1 MMRSLVTGGTGF
13 IGSNV
18 VRALLERGNAV
29 RVLARADADR
39 RNLAG
44 LDVEITCGDVRDR
57 ASVDRAVSG
66 CDRVFHA
73 AALYS
78 FWAPRPLFEAI
89 NVEGTR
95 NVLAAAARARVET
108 VVHTSSVAALGVP
121 ETGAVADED
130 TRAAPADIVGAY
142 KQSKYRAEQ
151 VAMEAAARGER
162 VVIVNPSFPVGPGD
176 IKPTPT
182 GRVIVDFL
190 TGRMPAYV
198 DTGMNVVDV
207 RDVAAGHVL
216 AAERGRAG
224 ERYILGGENVTMREL
239 LERLAAVSGRRAPRL
254 RIPYAPIFALAGF
267 NEAVCRLTGREPR
280 MTRDTLRMSRHAM
293 FYSPAKAV
301 RELGLPQSPIE
312 AGLSAAVAWFTANG
326 YVRGT
331 RAASSRRTRAE

>member
-1 MMRSLVTGGTGF
+1 MGSLVTGGTGF

-18 VRALLERGNAV
+18 VRALLERGDAV
-29 RVLARADADR
+29 RVLARPDADR

-44 LDVEITCGDVRDR
+44 LAVEIACGDVRDPP
-57 ASVDRAVSG
+57 SLDRAVFG
-66 CDRVFHA
+66 CDRVFHT

-78 FWAPRPLFEAI
+78 FWAPGPLFEAI

-95 NVLAAAARARVET
+95 NVLAAADRAGVET
-108 VVHTSSVAALGVP
+108 VVYTSSVAALGVP
-121 ETGAVADED
+121 QPGAVADED
-130 TRAAPADIVGAY
+130 TPVIATDIVGAY

-151 VAMEAAARGER
+151 VALEAAARGER

-182 GRVIVDFL
+182 GRVVVDFL
-190 TGRMPAYV
+190 NGRIPAYV

-207 RDVAAGHVL
+207 RDVAAGHIL
-216 AAERGRAG
+216 AAEKGRAG

-239 LERLAAVSGRRAPRL
+239 LERLAAVSGHRAPRL
-254 RIPYAPIFALAGF
+254 RLPYAPILALAGF
-267 NEAVCRLTGREPR
+267 NEAVCRITGREPR

-301 RELGLPQSPIE
+301 RELGLSQRPIE
-312 AGLSAAVAWFTANG
+312 AALSSAVAWFTANG

-331 RAASSRRTRAE
+331 RGASPRRTSAE